1 MGLLVF
7 MVWAMALSILVL
19 YSVLYICCVLII
31 FRPSKAND
39 FLLKLMIFCLFAGV
53 TPPITFLL
61 QAFMV
66 TYLSDDDTEQ
76 GRGTICFLRVPV
88 F

>member
-19 YSVLYICCVLII
+19 YSVLYISCVLII

-39 FLLKLMIFCLFAGV
+39 FLLKLMMFCLFAGV
-53 TPPITFLL
+53 TLPITFLL

-66 TYLSDDDTEQ
+66 T
-76 GRGTICFLRVPV
+76 
-88 F
+88 